1 VLASHSRARRHPPPP
16 VRRPV
21 VERIL
26 ALRDH
31 PPAGLQRVP
40 GPRTIRTFLA
50 QDEGV
55 QAAGERPPRS
65 TATIWRVPD
74 EHGRIG
80 RPPARAREPLDR
92 PPPLTHWQLACKDV
106 ATVPADPDGQRQHVV
121 EALNCVDCGTSI
133 LVGAEVRGAFTEE
146 TTLETVVALVREHG
160 LPEAITLDR
169 DPRFVGSASGRDCP
183 SPLLRLLTCL
193 GLAVEVCPPRRP
205 DLNGYVERYN
215 GTYGRECLRV
225 HCPATLERAREVTAA
240 FQRHDN
246 HERPNQA
253 LSCGDRPPRV
263 AFPDLPARPPL
274 PAQVDPDRWLARL
287 DGRPY
292 VRVVRGNGVV
302 LVEHQPYYVGRALA
316 GQRVALAVAAA
327 ERVLVVR
334 HRGEVLKRLP
344 PKGLQGRTLPLAE

>member
-1 VLASHSRARRHPPPP
+1 
-16 VRRPV
+16 
-21 VERIL
+21 
-26 ALRDH
+26 
-31 PPAGLQRVP
+31 
-40 GPRTIRTFLA
+40 LA